1 MNQLNPSTATSA
13 RVCTQAS
20 CIALGHD
27 CSSAGFWRDVVA
39 PSIQDARPEGRT
51 ALDLDAM
58 CMAAQARVQ
67 QGILRAAGAA
77 YMALDIPPPD
87 SHLIDVL
94 MCIPG
99 LAGVVLTDAD
109 AGGL

>member
-1 MNQLNPSTATSA
+1 MNQLKPSTAASA
-13 RVCTQAS
+13 YVCTQAS

-27 CSSAGFWRDVVA
+27 CSSAGFWRDVIA
-39 PSIQDARPEGRT
+39 LSIQDSRPEDRP

-99 LAGVVLTDAD
+99 LAGIELTDD
-109 AGGL
+109 ARGE

>member
-20 CIALGHD
+20 CIAIGHD

-39 PSIQDARPEGRT
+39 LSIQDARPESRP

-58 CMAAQARVQ
+58 CMAANTRVQ
-67 QGILRAAGAA
+67 QGILSAAGAA

-87 SHLIDVL
+87 SHLIEVL

-99 LAGVVLTDAD
+99 LAGIELTDD
-109 AGGL
+109 ARGV

>member
-1 MNQLNPSTATSA
+1 MNQLKPSTSA
-13 RVCTQAS
+13 SAYVCTQAS

-39 PSIQDARPEGRT
+39 LSIQDARPEGRT

-58 CMAAQARVQ
+58 CMAANARVQ
-67 QGILRAAGAA
+67 QGILRAAGTA

-87 SHLIDVL
+87 SHVIDVL
-94 MCIPG
+94 MSIPG
-99 LAGVVLTDAD
+99 LAGVELTDA
-109 AGGL
+109 ARGE